1 MAGPHQAAGSSRNY
15 GYGRSLSHAGRQ
27 ALSANYGG
35 GHFETVNT
43 HASRFDQFAKFVR
56 NELGIRDMALND
68 PQEALEA
75 YALHV
80 AQLANPESG
89 LAQISVATGQNL
101 ISSAQVTLRA
111 LTGNDTIK
119 VSPSRYV
126 GERSNVRTTPPGSL
140 DRSAVENATS
150 AMRSTGLDRAAA
162 VTMLARELG
171 MRSREATLANLPRL
185 ISEAARHGQ
194 VNIIDGTKGGR
205 DAPRWVPVTEA
216 ARRALQFAMS
226 IKPEGSRNLLA
237 PAESWKSF
245 KDGELRQGRPVL
257 KSAGI
262 KGYHDLRS
270 GRACERYQ
278 ELTGTAAPCVTGQPP
293 IDRAADQ
300 VARQTIAYELG
311 HNRTDVTVSYIGGRS

>member
-1 MAGPHQAAGSSRNY
+1 MAGRYQAAGSSRNY
-15 GYGRSLSHAGRQ
+15 GYGRSLAYAGRQ
-27 ALSANYGG
+27 ALIDYYGG
-35 GHFETVNT
+35 GHFSSVNT
-43 HASRFDQFAKFVR
+43 HASRFGQFAEFVR
-56 NELGIRDMALND
+56 EELRIADMARND
-68 PQEALEA
+68 PQQALEA
-75 YALHV
+75 YARHV
-80 AQLANPESG
+80 AQLANPENG
-89 LAQISVATGQNL
+89 PAQISVAYGQNL

-111 LTGNDTIK
+111 LTGDATIR

-126 GERSNVRTTPPGSL
+126 GERSNIRTTPPGSL
-140 DRSAVENATS
+140 DRTAVENATS

-185 ISEAARHGQ
+185 MSEAARYGQ
-194 VNIIDGTKGGR
+194 VNIIDSTKGGR

-216 ARRALQFAMS
+216 AQRALQFAMS
-226 IKPEGSRNLLA
+226 IKPEGSRNLLT

-245 KDGELRQGRPVL
+245 KEGELKQGRPVL

-270 GRACERYQ
+270 TRACERYQ
-278 ELTGTAAPCVTGQPP
+278 ELTGSAAPCVIGQPP

-300 VARQTIAYELG
+300 VARQTIAHELG

>member
-15 GYGRSLSHAGRQ
+15 GYGRSLAHAGRQ
-27 ALSANYGG
+27 ALIEHYGG
-35 GHFETVNT
+35 GHFETVDT
-43 HASRFDQFAKFVR
+43 HASRFDQFAEFVR
-56 NELGIRDMALND
+56 DELGIRDMARND
-68 PQEALEA
+68 PQRALEA
-75 YALHV
+75 YARHV
-80 AQLANPESG
+80 AELANPKSG
-89 LAQISVATGQNL
+89 PAQISVAYGQNL
-101 ISSAQVTLRA
+101 ISSVQVTLRA

-126 GERSNVRTTPPGSL
+126 GERSNVRTTPPASL
-140 DRSAVENATS
+140 DRSALESAT
-150 AMRSTGLDRAAA
+150 APMRAAGLYRAAA

-171 MRSREATLANLPRL
+171 MRSREATLVNLPRL
-185 ISEAARHGQ
+185 MAEAERHGQ

-216 ARRALQFAMS
+216 AQRALQFAMA

-245 KDGELRQGRPVL
+245 KHGELKQGRPLL

-270 GRACERYQ
+270 ARACERYH
-278 ELTGTAAPCVTGQPP
+278 ELTGAAAPCVTGQPP
-293 IDRAADQ
+293 LDREADES
-300 VARQTIAYELG
+300 ARQTIAHELG
-311 HNRTDVTVSYIGGRS
+311 HNRTDVTVSYIGGKS